1 MNRFTSFFIQFMR
14 SITISRLIIFAVVFF
29 LWGIAYIFSDSSAVH
44 FFSGTSNLPHT
55 LWSFLSDHGNA
66 GILDYDKD
74 PVPYSRSN
82 LYGTEMTGFFWS
94 ETTGWAEF
102 TGSTQI
108 TLRNT
113 TNSARTVWDASGYV
127 WSDTAWWF
135 TLSGVEYYP
144 DTASLSGWLW
154 SDTLGWSSLNTIVTN
169 VWLGFVGRVAVIGS
183 IAGKNIYTLNIANYQ
198 QWAHYDVS
206 SISTVLNDTR
216 KKVTLSLRN
225 VGLSLINTT
234 APTLI
239 SGAPA
244 TLNNAVYYTHT
255 GSSDFIVTYSYIES
269 YLNSPLSPRSL
280 IVVWGDI
287 YIDTGVVL
295 SPDTPSHAIIA
306 LKNDAGVWGN
316 IYIRG
321 DVTKV
326 QSSLL
331 SEGTLY
337 SGRRSGWAWILY
349 NRDHDAITSLPNY
362 QLYIHGSVISRNTIG
377 WAGVAWG
384 SKCPFSE
391 VACSYDTALRYDLN
405 YFRDFQIGGIPATDI
420 SLHRGYPVVAYNDKS
435 LIIEYD
441 SRIMSDPPPG
451 L

>member
-1 MNRFTSFFIQFMR
+1 MNRFTYFFIQFMK
-14 SITISRLIIFAVVFF
+14 SPTFSRLIILLTVFS
-29 LWGIAYIFSDSSAVH
+29 LGGIAYIFSDAAAIH
-44 FFSGTSNLPHT
+44 FFSGTSNIPHT
-55 LWSFLSDHGNA
+55 LWSFLTLHGNA
-66 GILDYDKD
+66 GTIGFNKD
-74 PVPYSRSN
+74 PSPYQTGN
-82 LYGTEMTGFFWS
+82 LNGTGITGFFWS

-102 TGSTQI
+102 TGGTQI

-113 TNSARTVWDASGYV
+113 AASAREVWDASGYV

-135 TLSGVEYYP
+135 TLSGVEYFP
-144 DTASLSGWLW
+144 DTATLSGWLW
-154 SDTLGWSSLNTIVTN
+154 SDTLGWNSLSTVAENI
-169 VWLGFVGRVAVIGS
+169 WLGFVGRVAILGS
-183 IAGKNIYTLNIANYQ
+183 TAGKNIYTLNIANYQ

-225 VGLSLINTT
+225 VASSLINIT
-234 APTLI
+234 APTAVSI
-239 SGAPA
+239 APA
-244 TLNNAVYYTHT
+244 ILNNALYYTYT
-255 GSSDFIVTYSYIES
+255 GSSEFIVTYSYIES
-269 YLNSPLSPRSL
+269 SLNTLSSPRSL
-280 IVVWGDI
+280 IVVGGDI

-295 SPDTPSHAIIA
+295 PANTPSHAIIA
-306 LKNDAGVWGN
+306 LKNDAGIGGN

-337 SGRRSGWAWILY
+337 SGRRSGWVWILY
-349 NRDHDAITSLPNY
+349 NRDHNATTSLPNY

-377 WAGVAWG
+377 WAWVSGG